1 MITINENETTYL
13 YKLIEDYH
21 DAESDGEKAAVVR
34 DFCTL
39 IWSSANKRRVYT
51 KSIRFTVCK
60 NRLDSQAGQ
69 IFKMWSD
76 IEYKG
81 YKSVTSETD
90 YISYIR
96 QKVNNLYTR
105 YCDREVILQP
115 EYMDLLKTPKRLY
128 FAWLDGDEPDPAVLT
143 AAIDDAIADS
153 ILMKERLQKE
163 KMALSWGEYKQVAEQ
178 FFRRIFASSRLI
190 DEYENTAG
198 RASGLSTSLDCV
210 TEDNFYIRYFC
221 RSLDGLMKNY
231 QKHYYKVRR
240 GTKVR
245 YFRCGECRILSEKV
259 NNNQKYCPDCSQKRR
274 RRYKTEMEKQRRI
287 RMKELRG
294 HSELLKKCL

>member
-1 MITINENETTYL
+1 MSTINKNEPTYL
-13 YKLIEDYH
+13 YELIEDYH
-21 DAESDGEKAAVVR
+21 DAASEEEKNAVVR
-34 DFCTL
+34 DFCAL

-60 NRLDSQAGQ
+60 SRLDSQPGR
-69 IFKMWSD
+69 IFEMWSD

-81 YKSVTSETD
+81 YKSVTRETD
-90 YISYIR
+90 HISYIR

-105 YCDREVILQP
+105 YCDREVILQS
-115 EYMDLLKTPKRLY
+115 EYMDLLKMPKQLY
-128 FAWLDGDEPDPAVLT
+128 FKWLDGEEPDPAALT
-143 AAIDDAIADS
+143 AAIDDAIAES
-153 ILMKERLQKE
+153 IAMKERLQLE
-163 KMALSWGEYKQVAEQ
+163 KMAVSWSEYKQVIEQ
-178 FFRRIFASSRLI
+178 FFGRIFASSRLI
-190 DEYENTAG
+190 DDYENTAG
-198 RASGLSTSLDCV
+198 RDSCLPTGLDFV

-245 YFRCGECRILSEKV
+245 YFRCGECRNLFEKV

-274 RRYKTEMEKQRRI
+274 RKYKAEKEKQRRI
-287 RMKELRG
+287 RINEFRG
-294 HSELLKKCL
+294 HSERLKKCL